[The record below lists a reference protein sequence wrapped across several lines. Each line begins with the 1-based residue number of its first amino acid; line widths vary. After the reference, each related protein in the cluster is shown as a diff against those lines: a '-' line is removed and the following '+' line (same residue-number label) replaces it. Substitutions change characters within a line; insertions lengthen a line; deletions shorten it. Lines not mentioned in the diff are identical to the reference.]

1 MIKETET
8 FPEAVPD
15 WRTVARLEVQGVKS
29 VGGDVETTDTPEF
42 FSVYARQHNTGE
54 AVCVGDF
61 LIESEAQAYA
71 LYLYQKHIRG
81 TV

>member
-1 MIKETET
+1 MIKENEA
-8 FPEAVPD
+8 FPDAVSD

-42 FSVYARQHNTGE
+42 FSVYARQHTGE

-61 LIESEAQAYA
+61 LTGSEAKVYA
-71 LYLYQKHIRG
+71 LYLGQKHMKG

>member
-1 MIKETET
+1 VIKENET
-8 FPEAVPD
+8 FPEVVPD

-42 FSVYARQHNTGE
+42 FSVYARQHNGQ
-54 AVCVGDF
+54 VICLGDF
-61 LIESEAQAYA
+61 LTQSEAVVYVIG
-71 LYLYQKHIRG
+71 LGQKHIRG